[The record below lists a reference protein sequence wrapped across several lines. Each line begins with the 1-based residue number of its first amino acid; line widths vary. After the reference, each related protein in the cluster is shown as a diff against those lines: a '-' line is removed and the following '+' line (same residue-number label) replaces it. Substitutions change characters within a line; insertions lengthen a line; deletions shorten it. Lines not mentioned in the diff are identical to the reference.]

1 MAESGKL
8 QRVYLVTGVSTNTA
22 LVGELSS
29 NWTINGNNIDFS
41 DKDSSWVEGM
51 KGNKSGEASASLTYK
66 KGSNQESILDALLA
80 GTEVSIFV
88 GEVSSGAQADGIL
101 GTALIASVAASNP
114 DNDKITWDISF
125 TFTGTIQRIKTTTT
139 TTTGA

>member
-1 MAESGKL
+1 M
-8 QRVYLVTGVSTNTA
+8 VTGESTNTA

-29 NWTINGNNIDFS
+29 QWTINGNIIDVS
-41 DKDSSWVEGM
+41 DKDSSWFEGM
-51 KGNKSGEASASLTYK
+51 AGNKSGEASASLTFQ
-66 KGSNQESILDALLA
+66 KGTNQETIMDALLA
-80 GTEVSIFV
+80 GSEVSIFI

-101 GTALIASVAASNP
+101 GSALIASISESDP
-114 DNDKITWDISF
+114 DNDKVTWDISF

>member
-1 MAESGKL
+1 M
-8 QRVYLVTGVSTNTA
+8 YLVTGESTNTA

-29 NWTINGNNIDFS
+29 QWTINGNIIDVS
-41 DKDSSWVEGM
+41 DKDSSWFEGM
-51 KGNKSGEASASLTYK
+51 AGNKSGEASASLTFQ
-66 KGSNQESILDALLA
+66 KGTNQETIMDALLA
-80 GTEVSIFV
+80 GSEVSIFI

-101 GTALIASVAASNP
+101 GSALIASISESDP
-114 DNDKITWDISF
+114 DNDKVTWDISF

>member
-1 MAESGKL
+1 MATSGKTR
-8 QRVYLVTGVSTNTA
+8 RVYLVTGESTNTA

-29 NWTINGNNIDFS
+29 QWTINGNIIDVS
-41 DKDSSWVEGM
+41 DKDSSWFEGM
-51 KGNKSGEASASLTYK
+51 AGNKSGEASASLTFQ
-66 KGSNQESILDALLA
+66 KGTNQETIMDALLA
-80 GTEVSIFV
+80 GSEVSIFI

-101 GTALIASVAASNP
+101 GSALIASISESDP
-114 DNDKITWDISF
+114 DNDKVTWDISF